1 MPCLKISTN
10 VSRSKIT
17 DELIIQ
23 LTDFTATLLSKP
35 REYCA
40 VHITPDEL
48 MSFGNHLIEG
58 EHLLYFRGKCNLE
71 KIIKV

>member
-1 MPCLKISTN
+1 MPCLKINTN

-23 LTDFTATLLSKP
+23 LTDFTATLLNKP

-48 MSFGNHLIEG
+48 MSFGNYLI
-58 EHLLYFRGKCNLE
+58 
-71 KIIKV
+71 